1 MTSRP
6 LPRRSVLGLLLG
18 TAALPLLAAC
28 SSAPSSGAPAPTAA
42 PAPSQSAAAA
52 ASPSASVAASPAA
65 AAPTS
70 GPAVSGTPVAVR
82 VGIIGS
88 TSDAGFFIA
97 DELGYFKEQGID
109 FQKVAF
115 QSGPDMVSPAGT
127 GQLEVAT
134 GAPSAGLYNAIAR
147 GIPLRVVADK
157 GAQKPNF
164 IFSSIVLRKDL
175 LDDHTISGWADL
187 KGQKMAVAGL
197 GNSGHIFLDRAL
209 QRGGLTW
216 KDVDL
221 TTLSYADM
229 GSALANKSI
238 YGGVAIEPFRTQWPS
253 RGIGGYLPDDSQIY
267 VNQQAAVV
275 MYGPHFIEG
284 QPEVARRLMVA
295 YLRGIRAY
303 NDAFVKKTNREAI
316 IDILTRRTTLTDRA
330 LYDQI
335 GLPALDP
342 NGTVLIDD
350 LRAQQDWY
358 MANGYQTT
366 AIDIAAAVDTSF
378 TDAAAQQLGPY
389 TA

>member
-1 MTSRP
+1 MRSRP
-6 LPRRSVLGLLLG
+6 VARRTVLGLLLG
-18 TAALPLLAAC
+18 TAAVPLLAAC
-28 SSAPSSGAPAPTAA
+28 SSTPSGGSAPTAA
-42 PAPSQSAAAA
+42 PAPAQSASGA
-52 ASPSASVAASPAA
+52 ASPSASLAASPAA
-65 AAPTS
+65 AALTS
-70 GPAVSGTPVAVR
+70 APAVTGALTAVR
-82 VGIIGS
+82 VGIIGA
-88 TSDAGFFIA
+88 TSDSGFFIA

-109 FQKVAF
+109 FQIISF

-157 GAQKPNF
+157 GEQQPNF

-216 KDVDL
+216 KDVEL

-253 RGIGGYLPDDSQIY
+253 RGIGGYLPDDGQIY
-267 VNQQAAVV
+267 LNQQAAVV
-275 MYGPHFIEG
+275 MYGPQFIEK
-284 QPEVARRLMVA
+284 QPDVARRLMVA

-303 NDAFVKKTNREAI
+303 NDAFVKKVNREAV

-342 NGTVLIDD
+342 NGKVLVDD

-358 MANGYQTT
+358 MTNGYQTT
-366 AIDIAAAVDTSF
+366 AIDMTAAVDTSF
-378 TDAAAQQLGPY
+378 TDAAVQQLGPY